1 MKRQFTVFLSLILA
15 LAALTLYGCGS
26 VVSQPDPTQGA
37 ALEATQEPTPEPTV
51 AILTIAGQEYSPKTR
66 ELTLASRD
74 ALAELLE
81 KKADFE
87 SLQQIHLS
95 ETPEVEDL
103 AALKAAFPAAE
114 LSYPVILQGR
124 TLSPDVK
131 TLDLTALTAQ
141 DIPDAVGALSLLPEL
156 ESVSLSPELS
166 VDDYIA
172 LKQAAPAVQF
182 AYSFEL
188 YGQTVTTETESLAY
202 ANVGIGNEGVAEF
215 HKVLPYL
222 DRLNRVS
229 FEYCGIDDETMA
241 ELRDAFPDK
250 EIVWRVIYGWASSWS
265 DTIRIWAI
273 GGFSDKQLESLK
285 YCTKVK
291 YLDLGHNGIY
301 ELDFVRYMPDLE
313 VLILENDY
321 VSDLSDLATCKKL
334 EYLEVGETQVT
345 DVSPLA
351 ECTSLEHLNIGGLLG
366 LTDISPLYNLPNLK
380 RFYGLCDVNVPREQV
395 EYVKSI
401 MPNTEVDFDYYP
413 KGAVNGSHW
422 RYEDGGGLVP
432 RYQLLHDQI
441 GYDW

>member
-1 MKRQFTVFLSLILA
+1 MKTQRILLFLLVSA
-15 LAALTLYGCGS
+15 LAALLLCGCGS
-26 VVSQPDPTQGA
+26 VASEPD
-37 ALEATQEPTPEPTV
+37 PTPEPTEPV
-51 AILTIAGQEYSPKTR
+51 I
-66 ELTLASRD
+66 TLAGEEYTSEILELALTSREEIT
-74 ALAELLE
+74 ELLE
-81 KKADFE
+81 KKADFPA
-87 SLQQIHLS
+87 LQQITLS
-95 ETPEVEDL
+95 EMPDAADL
-103 AALKAAFPAAE
+103 ETLKAAFPQAE
-114 LSYPVILQGR
+114 IHYPVSFLGR
-124 TLSPDVK
+124 QLPLDTK
-131 TLDLTALTAQ
+131 TLDLSALTAQ
-141 DIPDAVGALSLLPEL
+141 DVPAAAQALSLLPAL
-156 ESVSLSPELS
+156 EEVSLSTELS

-172 LKQAAPAVQF
+172 LKQACPAAQF

-188 YGQTVTTETESLAY
+188 FGQTVTTETETLAY
-202 ANVGIGNEGVAEF
+202 ANVEIGDEGVAEF
-215 HKVLPYL
+215 MKVLPCL
-222 DRLNRVS
+222 DKLQRVS
-229 FEYCGIDDETMA
+229 FEYCGIEDETMA

-273 GGFSDKQLESLK
+273 GGFSDQQLESLK

-321 VSDLSDLATCKKL
+321 VSDLTDLATCKKL

-366 LTDISPLYNLPNLK
+366 LTDISPLYTLPNLK
-380 RFYGLCDVNVPREQV
+380 RLYGLCDVNVPPEQV
-395 EYVKSI
+395 EYIKSI
-401 MPNTEVDFDYYP
+401 MPDTEIDFDYYP

-422 RYEDGGGLVP
+422 RYADGGGLVP